1 LILLI
6 LLIAGGVAGLW
17 LAPANESAMPD
28 QLDLGTVALNSRIE
42 LNARLLTSAN
52 LTPIEL
58 LHQKIDQKLPAAIRS
73 YWKQVDPQQFR
84 GTNQSVELNLLQ
96 PKVRASQFLRVSQVT
111 PRQERLWYKGNP
123 FLEVDFQLDTSR
135 TGIFS
140 GEIVGKLGRRRA
152 SFPVRYTVEDR
163 SNLPRALVISPFA
176 GDSTEHGTNFNTV
189 VSVLSAASVR
199 TDYLRSLPVELDA
212 YQLVLLA
219 DSPLVNVTSAQAAE
233 LRQLLSRGGR
243 LILACNYFYRGT
255 VAGANRIAE
264 GSGLVIVDDESLGK
278 VQCSNITVD
287 ELTRGVQLLQMHRA
301 SPIQVSLAVAKPLV
315 FGADGHCYAA
325 VSRPVGGGEL
335 IVLTQSL
342 WWNWVN
348 EASGKNDNANFLR
361 NLLSVGA
368 GTSP

>member
-1 LILLI
+1 
-6 LLIAGGVAGLW
+6 VGLW

-58 LHQKIDQKLPAAIRS
+58 LHQKIDQKLPAAIRP

-152 SFPVRYTVEDR
+152 SFPIRYTVEDR
-163 SNLPRALVISPFA
+163 SNLPRAVVISPFA
-176 GDSTEHGTNFNTV
+176 GDSTEYGTNFNTV
-189 VSVLSAASVR
+189 VSVLSAAPVR
-199 TDYLRSLPVELDA
+199 IDYLRSLSVQLDA

-219 DSPLVNVTSAQAAE
+219 DSPLVNVTAAQVAE

-243 LILACNYFYRGT
+243 LILPCNYFYRGT

-264 GSGLVIVDDESLGK
+264 ESGLVIVDDESPGK

-301 SPIQVSLAVAKPLV
+301 SPIQVSLSVAKPLV

-348 EASGKNDNANFLR
+348 DVSHKNDNANFLR